1 MKSFALALLAS
12 VAFARYGSHGA
23 YSARAMAYG
32 SSPYRGSG
40 SRGPSHSPRGPSSSP
55 RGPSSYNRGPSSQR
69 SSYSGYSPS
78 GYRPNPYSHA
88 PSHKP
93 AHDPHDDFEKHIS
106 IPAPKPAVPYVP
118 TVHKPTYS
126 APKPSY
132 HKPHHTAHRPHH
144 HSYHGHHAAKPET

>member
-12 VAFARYGSHGA
+12 VALARYGSHGH
-23 YSARAMAYG
+23 YSARASAFG

-40 SRGPSHSPRGPSSSP
+40 YRGPSSSSRGPSYSPRGPSSSS
-55 RGPSSYNRGPSSQR
+55 RGPSSSSRGPSSSKPSPSRSR

-88 PSHKP
+88 PSPKP
-93 AHDPHDDFEKHIS
+93 TYDPHDDFEKHIS
-106 IPAPKPAVPYVP
+106 IPAPKPTVPYVP

-132 HKPHHTAHRPHH
+132 H
-144 HSYHGHHAAKPET
+144 